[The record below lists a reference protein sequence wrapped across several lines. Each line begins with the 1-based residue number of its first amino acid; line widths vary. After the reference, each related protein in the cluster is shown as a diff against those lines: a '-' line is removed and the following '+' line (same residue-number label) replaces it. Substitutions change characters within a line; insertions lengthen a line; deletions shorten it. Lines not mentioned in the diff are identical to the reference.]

1 VVVACI
7 IVGPAK
13 GAGSA
18 GGCGRL
24 LESFSHLKSV
34 IWGQ

>member
-1 VVVACI
+1 MGDWLAEGFERNRVRLRAVAYR
-7 IVGPAK
+7 V

-24 LESFSHLKSV
+24 
-34 IWGQ
+34 